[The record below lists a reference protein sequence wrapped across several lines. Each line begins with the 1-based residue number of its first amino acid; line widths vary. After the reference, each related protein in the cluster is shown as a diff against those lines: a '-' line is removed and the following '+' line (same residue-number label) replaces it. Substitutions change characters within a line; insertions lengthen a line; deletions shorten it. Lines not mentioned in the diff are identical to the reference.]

1 MLNINNITVQYG
13 NKNPSIVNLSMDMKP
28 GEIVSIV
35 GESGSGKTTL
45 IRSIMGLLPA
55 GGKIT
60 NGDIVFNGKSLL
72 SYSMDDWNKIR
83 GTELSMIFQDCGA
96 MINPIRKIGNQ
107 FIEYIRTHEKMSKEE
122 ASKKA
127 INMLEQMMLSNPDN
141 IMKSYPFQLSGGM
154 RQRVGIAMAMTFSP
168 KLLIADE
175 PTSALDVTTQSQ
187 IIRNMLEL
195 REKFN
200 TGIIMV
206 THNLAIA
213 AYISDK
219 IIVMKDGK
227 IVEQG
232 SRDNIINN
240 PKDEYTKELLNLCQI
255 GRRNYMSKS
264 KNILEIRN
272 VTKKFNTPNNKV
284 LTACDNISLEFE
296 EGKILAIVGESGCGK
311 STLMKMIV
319 QLENVTSGEILYEGE
334 DITKLKGEKLRQNRR
349 HIQMVF
355 QDPNTSFNPR
365 MKVRDIICEPL
376 LNFGLIKKNQ
386 RDDIAKEFL
395 EMVDLPKDFS
405 NRYIHNMSG
414 GQRQRIGIARALT
427 LNPKV
432 VIFDE
437 STSALDVL
445 TQKKIIDLI
454 IKLQKKK
461 ILL

>member
-60 NGDIVFNGKSLL
+60 NG
-72 SYSMDDWNKIR
+72 

-127 INMLEQMMLSNPDN
+127 INMLGQMMLSNPDN

-154 RQRVGIAMAMTFSP
+154 RQRVGIAMAMTFNP

-240 PKDEYTKELLNLCQI
+240 PKDEYTKELLNSVS
-255 GRRNYMSKS
+255 NW
-264 KNILEIRN
+264 E
-272 VTKKFNTPNNKV
+272 
-284 LTACDNISLEFE
+284 
-296 EGKILAIVGESGCGK
+296 
-311 STLMKMIV
+311 
-319 QLENVTSGEILYEGE
+319 
-334 DITKLKGEKLRQNRR
+334 EKLY
-349 HIQMVF
+349 V
-355 QDPNTSFNPR
+355 
-365 MKVRDIICEPL
+365 
-376 LNFGLIKKNQ
+376 
-386 RDDIAKEFL
+386 
-395 EMVDLPKDFS
+395 
-405 NRYIHNMSG
+405 
-414 GQRQRIGIARALT
+414 
-427 LNPKV
+427 
-432 VIFDE
+432 
-437 STSALDVL
+437 
-445 TQKKIIDLI
+445 
-454 IKLQKKK
+454 
-461 ILL
+461 